1 MERKRR
7 KEEEEDDAMQKVT
20 LRETQKKS
28 GHRKEQSFSLGEV
41 KARYSSVLV
50 TLNSSCG
57 KSYYFFNY

>member
-1 MERKRR
+1 
-7 KEEEEDDAMQKVT
+7 MQKVT